1 MHYLIH
7 CPRLILLCGPL
18 VRLCNMRFE
27 GKHKDFEKIA
37 KNASF
42 KNIIHSLAKSE
53 HRYMMA
59 KLANPAGHVV
69 FSDVHLQKGPSKFLR
84 GENLA
89 SAKKHF
95 CRVSDAPEESIIDV
109 CDCKWVTLNGTKYIF
124 NECSFIL
131 GAENERP
138 VRCVDSK
145 WYRCA
150 IQGG

>member
-1 MHYLIH
+1 MHYLIQ